1 MNLAAV
7 SEYRALSGKLLSGA
21 EYTDDEFDRYVELG
35 LELSDDPE
43 SAGLAGISL
52 GKKKKGFF
60 KKITKGL
67 KSVIKPISKVV
78 KKALKVVAP
87 VLKTVVGA
95 VMSRGGGMSAAGDA
109 GAEVVEQDPN
119 AAMAMAALTTGVD
132 ALTAQGI
139 QMPPDIAAAN
149 ALSQQALQ
157 NAANGQQYVNA
168 ATKPLLAAGMEEE
181 TPVVTYV
188 VAGVAGLA
196 VLGAAGLVMLYA
208 VSEPEKKGRK
218 K

>member
-1 MNLAAV
+1 
-7 SEYRALSGKLLSGA
+7 
-21 EYTDDEFDRYVELG
+21 
-35 LELSDDPE
+35 
-43 SAGLAGISL
+43 
-52 GKKKKGFF
+52 
-60 KKITKGL
+60 
-67 KSVIKPISKVV
+67 
-78 KKALKVVAP
+78 
-87 VLKTVVGA
+87 
-95 VMSRGGGMSAAGDA
+95 MSAAGDA

-157 NAANGQQYVNA
+157 NAASGQQYVNA